1 MDEDEKCK
9 LVTELRGRMSDVEP
23 LPHENFTTTDTCVHA
38 YTHTYTHTDIHAC
51 TVAHMQRVLFI

>member
-9 LVTELRGRMSDVEP
+9 LVTELRERMSDVEP

-38 YTHTYTHTDIHAC
+38 HTRMHTCCIYLGLYLAI
-51 TVAHMQRVLFI
+51 L